1 MSPER
6 RTFIS
11 YHVSTDRAT
20 AFEVCRMM
28 EQLGFPCWIAPRN
41 IEPGANYPTQIVR
54 ALRSECDSA
63 IFLVSEGS
71 NRSENV
77 RNEVSL
83 AFDEHKLMLPVLL
96 ETVKFNEDFEY
107 YFKRAQWA
115 DAQPDL
121 TAAVLEVA
129 ASVAKLRGLPAP
141 DPARLRMKDAPAPP
155 PPPRPPRGGGRI
167 QPGALTGFVPG
178 YISEDMEDVLARG
191 TAEELAHLRV
201 CDCYQIME
209 AGRDPGVYGRVLA
222 KKIVRDKSGFEET
235 LELILSM
242 PMNWKV
248 LLTEDGKLVGY
259 WFLVALDPDFFA
271 EVMTGQVDEA
281 NISLRNTEFIDLPG
295 HYKGYLLL
303 SGTVPRARTPKV
315 VQMLYNSLA
324 LHLSDLAEND
334 IYFDEFGSMVGTP
347 MGMSGMRSLGME
359 HVNDY
364 CKGGKMYYYD
374 MRRLGDNP
382 FFGRFQPLRSLYEK
396 EFACE

>member
-141 DPARLRMKDAPAPP
+141 DPARLRAKDTPAPP
-155 PPPRPPRGGGRI
+155 PPPKPPRGSGRI

-222 KKIVRDKSGFEET
+222 KKIVRDKSGFE
-235 LELILSM
+235 I
-242 PMNWKV
+242 
-248 LLTEDGKLVGY
+248 G
-259 WFLVALDPDFFA
+259 
-271 EVMTGQVDEA
+271 
-281 NISLRNTEFIDLPG
+281 
-295 HYKGYLLL
+295 
-303 SGTVPRARTPKV
+303 RA
-315 VQMLYNSLA
+315 
-324 LHLSDLAEND
+324 
-334 IYFDEFGSMVGTP
+334 
-347 MGMSGMRSLGME
+347 
-359 HVNDY
+359 HV
-364 CKGGKMYYYD
+364 
-374 MRRLGDNP
+374 
-382 FFGRFQPLRSLYEK
+382 
-396 EFACE
+396 

>member
-141 DPARLRMKDAPAPP
+141 DPARLRTKDAPAPT
-155 PPPRPPRGGGRI
+155 PPRGGGRI

>member
-129 ASVAKLRGLPAP
+129 TSVAKLRGLPAP
-141 DPARLRMKDAPAPP
+141 DPARLRAKDTPAST
-155 PPPRPPRGGGRI
+155 PPPRPPHGGGRI

-248 LLTEDGKLVGY
+248 LLTEDGKLVGD

-281 NISLRNTEFIDLPG
+281 NISLRNTAVRHGAPCAHPQGGADALQFAGAAPERPG
-295 HYKGYLLL
+295 RKRHLL
-303 SGTVPRARTPKV
+303 
-315 VQMLYNSLA
+315 
-324 LHLSDLAEND
+324 
-334 IYFDEFGSMVGTP
+334 
-347 MGMSGMRSLGME
+347 
-359 HVNDY
+359 
-364 CKGGKMYYYD
+364 
-374 MRRLGDNP
+374 
-382 FFGRFQPLRSLYEK
+382 
-396 EFACE
+396 